1 MVYYFEPEEIQK
13 VINKFRDVFEYTVNL
28 NRPSITIKTTS
39 RLDIDLMEAIKRD
52 TPFYISFVHA
62 RTLETLE
69 VMCDLDR
76 KKWEK
81 NNQKT

>member
-13 VINKFRDVFEYTVNL
+13 VINKFRNVFEYTVNL

-39 RLDIDLMEAIKRD
+39 RLDIDIMEAIKRD
-52 TPFYISFVHA
+52 TPFYISFVYG

-69 VMCDLDR
+69 IMCDLDR

-81 NNQKT
+81 NE